1 MRKLKCFLASS
12 IVILFVGCSGKVQTD
27 PLPDV
32 RKYHFPGNS
41 KEKELNTTLNEY
53 GLMWNEFL
61 REFFI
66 KNSSD
71 ISKNIWQIGLERK
84 HYEH

>member
-12 IVILFVGCSGKVQTD
+12 IVILFVGCSGKVQTN

-53 GLMWNEFL
+53 GAYFSYVLPIVLAMNLYELFPLFFL
-61 REFFI
+61 
-66 KNSSD
+66 
-71 ISKNIWQIGLERK
+71 
-84 HYEH
+84 